1 MVRSLE
7 VLQLDEADQSHSVGV
22 KICRLTTSKVKKS
35 GKPEN
40 QEIETCG
47 KVTLTPAELDKAG
60 KLWVKQAQMERF
72 AKEIK
77 ELKGGKEAS
86 KQSHLNP
93 LTPIMDEQGVLQ

>member
-40 QEIETCG
+40 PEIETCG
-47 KVTLTPAELDKAG
+47 KVTLTEAELDKAE

-72 AKEIK
+72 A
-77 ELKGGKEAS
+77 
-86 KQSHLNP
+86 QR
-93 LTPIMDEQGVLQ
+93 

>member
-1 MVRSLE
+1 MLRFVAKL
-7 VLQLDEADQSHSVGV
+7 LA
-22 KICRLTTSKVKKS
+22 KVKKLA
-35 GKPEN
+35 KPEN
-40 QEIETCG
+40 SEIKTCG
-47 KVTLTPAELDKAG
+47 EVTLTPAELDKAE